1 MCNGF
6 CARCVTMLT
15 EPATASPMPKN
26 FCKEPASSP
35 RHTAIIAVKT
45 GMVGCM
51 HVATSTPDSEMPMMY
66 ISWLK
71 KRQTP
76 RAPTFSRSLRFGS
89 TPAKNLNCHAVHTP
103 GVQLAG
109 AGCSLAEH
117 VSIEHDCCHYSLL
130 VPCTYERMP
139 KPCCT

>member
-76 RAPTFSRSLRFGS
+76 RALTCSRSLRFGS
-89 TPAKNLNCHAVHTP
+89 TPAKNTTFRAVRSQEGQLADAGRALAVHLCIEH
-103 GVQLAG
+103 GCCY
-109 AGCSLAEH
+109 CSLH
-117 VSIEHDCCHYSLL
+117 